1 MPAAALVGRGAELER
16 IRALLGDGGALLVR
30 GTAGIGKSA
39 LLDAAAGIARERGMR
54 VLQVA
59 GVQSEARLP
68 FAGLHAL
75 LRPVLAHADA
85 LPDPQR
91 EALLSAFGMSVD
103 AAPDRFLIALA
114 ALELLSETASHAPL
128 LLIVED
134 SHWLDAATADALAFV
149 ARRLDDDRVTLV
161 AALRDDGA
169 PDVDPARMSQGLA
182 DAGWPELFLDAL
194 DDDAAAALLD
204 RAAPAL
210 DPRRRARILAAAR
223 GNPLALVEL
232 PHAPAD
238 EMLPLSR
245 AVMPLTARLERT
257 FAARALGLPA
267 ATRILLLVAATNDGD
282 TLGEALEAG
291 SEVAGHALDL
301 ADLTPAID
309 ARLVEADGLALR
321 FQHPLIRSAIQQA
334 APLAQRHQAH
344 RALAAALTAQPDR
357 QVWHRV
363 ACATGPDEALAG
375 DLEAAAE
382 RAQRRGAAD
391 VALAALERAA
401 QLTADPFRRGVRLLR
416 TTELAAEL
424 GRTDTVADAIAATS
438 GLDLA
443 PAERTRLVW
452 LRELYDEHEWSGATR
467 LDAFADIAEQ
477 MLDVHLP
484 EEANKALL
492 TVAVRVHWSN
502 ADDEIR
508 HRILAIA
515 DRLPLPA
522 DHPARIALL
531 ALVDPETR
539 GAEALSVIARHAI
552 SPGDDPGLL
561 RLLGSAATAVGA
573 FDLAPAFLTGAV
585 AGLRR
590 QGRLGLLAQ
599 AQVSMAWSAVHT
611 GAMRV
616 GLPAA
621 AEAARLSDETGQP
634 RWRAVAQFAH
644 ATLEGLRGD
653 EERSEALVAAA
664 EATLI
669 PMGANPLLALAAL
682 ARGKTALAAGRH
694 SNAFD
699 ELRRVFDP
707 NDTAYM
713 PYVRPWG
720 LADLVDAAVH
730 AGRADEVRPIVRAQ
744 EPIARLSRMPQLTV
758 ALDFARPLLA
768 SDEDAGAAYQAGLDG
783 DLATWPLM
791 RARLLLAY
799 GAWLRRRRRVAE
811 SRAPLRAAGEAFEA
825 LAIPTWAER
834 ARQELRAS
842 GETTRRRV
850 PDARDALTPQEV
862 QIAEMAADGLTN
874 REIGQ
879 RLYLS
884 HRTVG
889 SHLYR
894 IFPKLGV
901 SSRAELGRALRPPPG
916 APVT

>member
-1 MPAAALVGRGAELER
+1 M
-16 IRALLGDGGALLVR
+16 
-30 GTAGIGKSA
+30 
-39 LLDAAAGIARERGMR
+39 
-54 VLQVA
+54 
-59 GVQSEARLP
+59 
-68 FAGLHAL
+68 
-75 LRPVLAHADA
+75 
-85 LPDPQR
+85 
-91 EALLSAFGMSVD
+91 
-103 AAPDRFLIALA
+103 
-114 ALELLSETASHAPL
+114 
-128 LLIVED
+128 
-134 SHWLDAATADALAFV
+134 
-149 ARRLDDDRVTLV
+149 
-161 AALRDDGA
+161 
-169 PDVDPARMSQGLA
+169 
-182 DAGWPELFLDAL
+182 
-194 DDDAAAALLD
+194 
-204 RAAPAL
+204 
-210 DPRRRARILAAAR
+210 
-223 GNPLALVEL
+223 
-232 PHAPAD
+232 
-238 EMLPLSR
+238 
-245 AVMPLTARLERT
+245 
-257 FAARALGLPA
+257 
-267 ATRILLLVAATNDGD
+267 
-282 TLGEALEAG
+282 
-291 SEVAGHALDL
+291 
-301 ADLTPAID
+301 
-309 ARLVEADGLALR
+309 
-321 FQHPLIRSAIQQA
+321 
-334 APLAQRHQAH
+334 
-344 RALAAALTAQPDR
+344 
-357 QVWHRV
+357 
-363 ACATGPDEALAG
+363 
-375 DLEAAAE
+375 
-382 RAQRRGAAD
+382 
-391 VALAALERAA
+391 
-401 QLTADPFRRGVRLLR
+401 TADPFRRGVRLLR

-730 AGRADEVRPIVRAQ
+730 AGRVGRGPSDRTRTGTDRPPLTYAAADRR
-744 EPIARLSRMPQLTV
+744 ARLRAP
-758 ALDFARPLLA
+758 AARVRR
-768 SDEDAGAAYQAGLDG
+768 GRRRGLPG
-783 DLATWPLM
+783 GPGRRPRDLATHA
-791 RARLLLAY
+791 RAIA
-799 GAWLRRRRRVAE
+799 ACVWRVA
-811 SRAPLRAAGEAFEA
+811 APP
-825 LAIPTWAER
+825 PT
-834 ARQELRAS
+834 
-842 GETTRRRV
+842 GRRV
-850 PDARDALTPQEV
+850 PCAAAR
-862 QIAEMAADGLTN
+862 G
-874 REIGQ
+874 R
-879 RLYLS
+879 R
-884 HRTVG
+884 
-889 SHLYR
+889 
-894 IFPKLGV
+894 GV
-901 SSRAELGRALRPPPG
+901 RGACDPDVGRARPPG
-916 APVT
+916 AARVGRDDTAAGS